1 MGRIIIDRIQR
12 GVDEAL
18 RKEQAG
24 FRRNRSTVEQIFVLR
39 NIMEQVKKWRA
50 TLYTHF
56 IDFEKAFDSIHRES
70 LWKIMKSYGI
80 PEKLVKMVKIMYED
94 FECTVMDDGGTD
106 EVDQDHD
113 GSQARVCYVR
123 FSLPHSNRL
132 GVEKDDTRA

>member
-1 MGRIIIDRIQR
+1 MGRIIIDRIQW

-39 NIMEQVKKWRA
+39 NIMEQVNEWRA

-94 FECTVMDDGGTD
+94 FECMVMG
-106 EVDQDHD
+106 
-113 GSQARVCYVR
+113 
-123 FSLPHSNRL
+123 
-132 GVEKDDTRA
+132 